1 MKNALTIIIIVLMAL
16 CGSVTG
22 QTTGSPDLTFNGT
35 GKVVYDRDNMDIYQD
50 VKVQT
55 DGKIVAV
62 GTSYTPS
69 WSAVIEVTR
78 YLTNGSFDPSFGTGG
93 HFNYS
98 TGVETGANK
107 CIIKNDGKI
116 LICGYTTDY
125 ATYSLVILQLNE
137 NGTPDP
143 AFGTNG
149 VVVTQTNPGEKNAF
163 AMTLQDDGK
172 ILLAGYAVNSDYRN
186 APVVLRFTTAGVLDI
201 SFGTNGIATIPVTE
215 TDYDFSAIAVQSDG
229 KIVAAGHISNG
240 LSWFS
245 LLVARF
251 DTNGILDPGYGT
263 DGVINL
269 NLGNV
274 DDEFFDVQLTADDQ
288 AILTGFTVSQ
298 GDLLYHLLLMKFD
311 NGGYP
316 SISFGL
322 DGYTIWGDV
331 PYTFGDAMVLQPD
344 GKILVAG
351 CTGSLMPANND
362 WAFWRFNA
370 DGNLDQEF
378 GTNGVVTTDFFGKAD
393 EALGIALHENKI
405 ILAGKTRNA
414 TDKLDFAVAR
424 YLNDVNVSVSVPESA
439 NLQKFAFSPNPVKR
453 NGTVSLAYELTE
465 PGNISIEMV
474 NMTGS
479 VVMNMPIGNQAAG
492 NHASQ
497 FRLLA
502 NINSGV
508 YFLRIRVTQTD
519 YKTAKLVVI
528 D

>member
-1 MKNALTIIIIVLMAL
+1 M
-16 CGSVTG
+16 
-22 QTTGSPDLTFNGT
+22 
-35 GKVVYDRDNMDIYQD
+35 
-50 VKVQT
+50 
-55 DGKIVAV
+55 
-62 GTSYTPS
+62 
-69 WSAVIEVTR
+69 
-78 YLTNGSFDPSFGTGG
+78 
-93 HFNYS
+93 
-98 TGVETGANK
+98 
-107 CIIKNDGKI
+107 
-116 LICGYTTDY
+116 
-125 ATYSLVILQLNE
+125 
-137 NGTPDP
+137 
-143 AFGTNG
+143 
-149 VVVTQTNPGEKNAF
+149 
-163 AMTLQDDGK
+163 
-172 ILLAGYAVNSDYRN
+172 
-186 APVVLRFTTAGVLDI
+186 
-201 SFGTNGIATIPVTE
+201 
-215 TDYDFSAIAVQSDG
+215 
-229 KIVAAGHISNG
+229 
-240 LSWFS
+240 
-245 LLVARF
+245 LVARF